1 MKQMKTAGR
10 RVALALALVLSLAA
24 TGAETAAAQQ
34 ANPQVALETSKGRIV
49 LELDAATAPLS
60 VSNFLAYVDS
70 GFYSGTVFHRVIPGF
85 MIQGGGFDAELV
97 KRPVESPVQNEAKNG
112 LKNVRGTIAM
122 ARTSRPHSATSQF
135 FINTVDNDKLDYPNP
150 DGWGYAVFGRVI
162 EGMDVVDA
170 ISGVAT
176 GSVKRM
182 ANVPLEAVIIESAT
196 RVED

>member
-170 ISGVAT
+170 IKRGT
-176 GSVKRM
+176 GPNGAVTGRPDVM
-182 ANVPLEAVIIESAT
+182 A
-196 RVED
+196 RVTVER